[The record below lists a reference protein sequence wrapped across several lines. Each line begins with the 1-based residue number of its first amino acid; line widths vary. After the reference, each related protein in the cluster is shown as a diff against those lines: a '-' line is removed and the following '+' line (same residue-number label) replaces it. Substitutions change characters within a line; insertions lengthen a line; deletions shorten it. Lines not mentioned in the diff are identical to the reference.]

1 MTKLAAAITAFVAI
15 SALGTAQEIG
25 MVTLTPNPT
34 TGEMRVDMGVR
45 PDGEKVYIVRKGQL
59 VAPATVK
66 SSGSQGGSV
75 LSLATADATKIT
87 IGDRISLSPTLTAE
101 LPLSAYKPSDSIQLI
116 NPTTDAT
123 GEMVMMGEA
132 TAAEEAGMLAAPRLT
147 PRSAGVPL
155 YPAPAVTPY
164 PDSYVLGPYGQGLA
178 AAAPVGTPYLRSPA
192 FAGPPIIYM
201 PQTVTRVLVPAS
213 TPYPSQLIP
222 SRNYIYA
229 SAPFMRTDI
238 YVNLPYGTYYWPQ
251 GYAGTVPVEPQV
263 PAYVTAPAS
272 AMMTSEAAYAAGRY
286 IPHPTRI
293 EEVNV
298 TVSSPSTTELPEI
311 TPTQEIGG
319 EAVQIM
325 SVSPVTVEPASTPVP
340 LPTLGSTP
348 VPAPVIV
355 NPETIVVPNL
365 PTVSVEPI
373 SIPPAVQ
380 MAPPPALPSLPG
392 APAPPP
398 PALPSAPAP
407 LPGLPG
413 APAPPPA
420 LPGAPAPLPGLPSSP
435 QVPPAITPAAM
446 PGAALPGLPRS
457 ALPGLPGAPATTPA
471 APATQ
476 AAPPPALPTLP
487 GAPGSPAVA
496 LPALPALPAAPNA
509 ALGVPAAAP
518 AGLPG
523 LGALDLPTSPAQV
536 N

>member
-66 SSGSQGGSV
+66 SSGGQGGSV
-75 LSLATADATKIT
+75 LLLATTDATKIT

-101 LPLSAYKPSDSIQLI
+101 LPLSAYKPSDSINI
-116 NPTTDAT
+116 TPTSDAT
-123 GEMVMMGEA
+123 GEVIMMGEA
-132 TAAEEAGMLAAPRLT
+132 TPAEEMGMLAAPRLT
-147 PRSAGVPL
+147 PRAAGVPL

-164 PDSYVLGPYGQGLA
+164 PDADILGPYGHGLA

-272 AMMTSEAAYAAGRY
+272 AMMTGEAAYAAGRY

-293 EEVNV
+293 EEVGV
-298 TVSSPSTTELPEI
+298 TVSAPSTTELPDV
-311 TPTQEIGG
+311 TPTPAIVEPATGL
-319 EAVQIM
+319 

-348 VPAPVIV
+348 APAPAVTI
-355 NPETIVVPNL
+355 PEPIVVPNL
-365 PTVSVEPI
+365 PTLNPTAPEQ
-373 SIPPAVQ
+373 PAVVVPA
-380 MAPPPALPSLPG
+380 APAALPSLPG
-392 APAPPP
+392 APAP
-398 PALPSAPAP
+398 LPGMPAP
-407 LPGLPG
+407 LPGMPASPEV
-413 APAPPPA
+413 APA
-420 LPGAPAPLPGLPSSP
+420 
-435 QVPPAITPAAM
+435 VTPAAT
-446 PGAALPGLPRS
+446 PGAALPG
-457 ALPGLPGAPATTPA
+457 LPGLPGAPATTPA
-471 APATQ
+471 APAPETL
-476 AAPPPALPTLP
+476 AAPPPALPGLP
-487 GAPGSPAVA
+487 GAPGSPAA
-496 LPALPALPAAPNA
+496 PLPAVPMAPAAAPAAPA
-509 ALGVPAAAP
+509 TAP

>member
-15 SALGTAQEIG
+15 SALSTAQEIG

-66 SSGSQGGSV
+66 SSGGQGGSV
-75 LSLATADATKIT
+75 LALVPADATKII

-101 LPLSAYKPSDSIQLI
+101 LPVSAYKPAPSVTVIA
-116 NPTTDAT
+116 PVTDAT
-123 GEMVMMGEA
+123 GELTMMGEA
-132 TAAEEAGMLAAPRLT
+132 TPAEEAGMLAAPRLT

-164 PDSYVLGPYGQGLA
+164 PEASILGPYGQGLA

-272 AMMTSEAAYAAGRY
+272 AMMTGEAAYAAGRY

-293 EEVNV
+293 EEVGV
-298 TVSSPSTTELPEI
+298 TVTAPATEQTAVMPA
-311 TPTQEIGG
+311 QEVV
-319 EAVQIM
+319 EPAKDM

-340 LPTLGSTP
+340 LPTLSSTP
-348 VPAPVIV
+348 VPPPVVVI
-355 NPETIVVPNL
+355 PETVVVTPQ
-365 PTVSVEPI
+365 TVV
-373 SIPPAVQ
+373 V
-380 MAPPPALPSLPG
+380 PSLPTLST
-392 APAPPP
+392 APAPV
-398 PALPSAPAP
+398 
-407 LPGLPG
+407 PG
-413 APAPPPA
+413 ATAPP
-420 LPGAPAPLPGLPSSP
+420 
-435 QVPPAITPAAM
+435 V
-446 PGAALPGLPRS
+446 
-457 ALPGLPGAPATTPA
+457 ALPGLPGAPAAMPGLPPVPAEA
-471 APATQ
+471 APAVAPPPGAALPGLPGAPTMQ
-476 AAPPPALPTLP
+476 AAPPAAPPMP
-487 GAPGSPAVA
+487 GAPAT
-496 LPALPALPAAPNA
+496 
-509 ALGVPAAAP
+509 AP

-523 LGALDLPTSPAQV
+523 LGALDVATTPAQV
-536 N
+536 M